1 YLFFFFFK
9 RRSRQRTSAFVGGAG
24 IFEKE
29 KAACAPRGAFY
40 TRRGT
45 GMRTRLAR
53 RLNIHIGWITNDEDA
68 ELVARV
74 QKGLTTP
81 GFEPGPLSRR
91 ESAVG
96 WFAGRVRADLGGAEH

>member
-1 YLFFFFFK
+1 PPFLAWPA
-9 RRSRQRTSAFVGGAG
+9 TPTGGARV
-24 IFEKE
+24 
-29 KAACAPRGAFY
+29 PVPGAFSP
-40 TRRGT
+40 RRDT
-45 GMRTRLAR
+45 SLPPRLAR

-74 QKGLTTP
+74 QKGLSTP

-96 WFAGRVRADLGGAEH
+96 WFAGRIRADLDTP